1 MHDLEKK
8 LFQLEELLF
17 LSLQT
22 SLTKYISSM
31 IDCNNKQQK
40 FLFYGI
46 QFFKSNYLHE
56 KESNSFS
63 PGDTTHRTTA
73 CIACGASNK
82 ERMYYF
88 SICTRILQRNLVKLS
103 NPTRVLPKFFVLQ
116 NRKKESNSI
125 NLDFYKC
132 LNFLL
137 SMLCSIHFLKNP
149 IPQIL

>member
-8 LFQLEELLF
+8 LFRLEELLF

-40 FLFYGI
+40 FFYGI
-46 QFFKSNYLHE
+46 QFFKSNCMKRNRIL
-56 KESNSFS
+56 FS
-63 PGDTTHRTTA
+63 PEDTTHRTTA
-73 CIACGASNK
+73 CSACGASNK
-82 ERMYYF
+82 ARMYYF

-137 SMLCSIHFLKNP
+137 SMSCSIHFLKNP

>member
-63 PGDTTHRTTA
+63 PEDTTHRTTA

-82 ERMYYF
+82 ARLYYF
-88 SICTRILQRNLVKLS
+88 S
-103 NPTRVLPKFFVLQ
+103 
-116 NRKKESNSI
+116 
-125 NLDFYKC
+125 KC

-137 SMLCSIHFLKNP
+137 SMSCSIHFLKNP
-149 IPQIL
+149 IPQKHQSKPIILSSRLSYRHCAAG

>member
-8 LFQLEELLF
+8 LFQLEELLL

-63 PGDTTHRTTA
+63 PEDTTHRTTA
-73 CIACGASNK
+73 CILPALRSGA
-82 ERMYYF
+82 F
-88 SICTRILQRNLVKLS
+88 SGKQGKN
-103 NPTRVLPKFFVLQ
+103 VLFFYLYQ
-116 NRKKESNSI
+116 NSTKKSG
-125 NLDFYKC
+125 
-132 LNFLL
+132 
-137 SMLCSIHFLKNP
+137 
-149 IPQIL
+149 